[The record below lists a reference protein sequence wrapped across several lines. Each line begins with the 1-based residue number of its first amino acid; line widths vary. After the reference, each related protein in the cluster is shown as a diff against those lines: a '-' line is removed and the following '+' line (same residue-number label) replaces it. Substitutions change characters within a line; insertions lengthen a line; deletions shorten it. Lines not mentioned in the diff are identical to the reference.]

1 MIHRE
6 AKGIKAMNQ
15 KNEFRW
21 ADVEPWCVLR
31 MVLRNCWMLIL
42 AALIAGMGAKL
53 ALDWLWTPE
62 YTSTITYAVLSKS
75 ASATSRA
82 NYNAANEVAV
92 KYSSMLE
99 SHLMKERICQ
109 ALGVDTLPGTITA
122 QVEGET
128 NLLQVSATA
137 PSSRMAFEMVRAVDA
152 HYPELGQHIDQNAVL
167 HVMTNAQ
174 VSMWPSNP
182 VNPRRTVLF
191 AAVLAG
197 GAMLVALAWFSVARD
212 TIQTRSGARHK
223 LDAEVLAVVP
233 HEKRGRGRLGRKDKL
248 LLTSPMVSFFFQE
261 SFFRLR
267 TAVEQAAEPGTAPQ
281 CRVLG
286 KSTVASNLALALA
299 KKHRAVML
307 IDADLRNPTQIR
319 ILGRK
324 AMGKQGLE
332 RLLQEESPDANRIME
347 AAAYDEATNLVTIIS
362 EAPCRNAAKL
372 LSSQNMGRLLSVLR
386 KTMDYIVIDSPPVG
400 MFADGDVLAD
410 VADSA
415 LLVVRQDVV
424 SACDIND
431 AGYGY
436 GYGYGSEKQGS
447 RTEGRGR

>member
-152 HYPELGQHIDQNAVL
+152 HYPELGQHIDQQ
-167 HVMTNAQ
+167 MRC
-174 VSMWPSNP
+174 SM
-182 VNPRRTVLF
+182 
-191 AAVLAG
+191 
-197 GAMLVALAWFSVARD
+197 
-212 TIQTRSGARHK
+212 
-223 LDAEVLAVVP
+223 
-233 HEKRGRGRLGRKDKL
+233 
-248 LLTSPMVSFFFQE
+248 
-261 SFFRLR
+261 
-267 TAVEQAAEPGTAPQ
+267 
-281 CRVLG
+281 
-286 KSTVASNLALALA
+286 
-299 KKHRAVML
+299 
-307 IDADLRNPTQIR
+307 
-319 ILGRK
+319 
-324 AMGKQGLE
+324 
-332 RLLQEESPDANRIME
+332 
-347 AAAYDEATNLVTIIS
+347 
-362 EAPCRNAAKL
+362 
-372 LSSQNMGRLLSVLR
+372 
-386 KTMDYIVIDSPPVG
+386 
-400 MFADGDVLAD
+400 
-410 VADSA
+410 
-415 LLVVRQDVV
+415 
-424 SACDIND
+424 
-431 AGYGY
+431 
-436 GYGYGSEKQGS
+436 
-447 RTEGRGR
+447 